1 MDKAECGTLTT
12 PPPTTHKGYV
22 YVCVPVCRALGGG
35 AVLIDMWVTSLPW
48 MMAAKKKI
56 KKDISSQVN
65 MWEAGRKGMERPLE
79 ETGEAVRAARKD
91 YGTSSERNQLGEVS
105 K

>member
-1 MDKAECGTLTT
+1 M
-12 PPPTTHKGYV
+12 
-22 YVCVPVCRALGGG
+22 
-35 AVLIDMWVTSLPW
+35 SW

-56 KKDISSQVN
+56 ERGISSPGN
-65 MWEAGRKGMERPLE
+65 MWEARRTGTERLFQ